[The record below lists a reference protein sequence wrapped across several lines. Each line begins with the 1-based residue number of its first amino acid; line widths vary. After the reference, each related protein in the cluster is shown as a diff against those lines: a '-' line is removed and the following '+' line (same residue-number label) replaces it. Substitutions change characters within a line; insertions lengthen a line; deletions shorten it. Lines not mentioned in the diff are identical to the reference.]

1 MIVGFRNPKD
11 GFLMFFVHG
20 VHLIYDKLYV
30 AHAESNVIVQGE
42 TRFFI
47 SLAICFGLRPVT
59 RAFNIPLDTSSEYTA
74 GM

>member
-42 TRFFI
+42 TRFFHI
-47 SLAICFGLRPVT
+47 IGHLFWPQASDKSFQHTP
-59 RAFNIPLDTSSEYTA
+59 
-74 GM
+74 